1 QQVTD
6 GIQQM
11 APMVGQPAQKLL
23 SGNQQVTDG
32 LKELQ
37 ANNDELK
44 SKIDD
49 AVSQQNNVS
58 FESENEKALNDVTK
72 VNENNPTNADEY
84 IYNFNETSFREICI
98 IYRSR
103 CVVCTVHEQLG
114 IVCI

>member
-1 QQVTD
+1 MSDAETQLIDGNQEVTD

-58 FESENEKALNDVTK
+58 FESKMKKRLMMLLK
-72 VNENNPTNADEY
+72 
-84 IYNFNETSFREICI
+84 
-98 IYRSR
+98 
-103 CVVCTVHEQLG
+103 
-114 IVCI
+114 